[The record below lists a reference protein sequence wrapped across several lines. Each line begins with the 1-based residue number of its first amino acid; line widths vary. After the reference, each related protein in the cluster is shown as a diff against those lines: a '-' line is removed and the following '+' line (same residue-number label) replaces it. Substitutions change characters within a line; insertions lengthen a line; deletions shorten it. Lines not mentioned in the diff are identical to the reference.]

1 MALRQTTLKQEC
13 LFNAATF
20 NNIGRSCIMVVKFG
34 GGGKRNNKRD
44 TMHQRPINGQYE
56 RGGRDL

>member
-1 MALRQTTLKQEC
+1 MALRQKTLKQEC

-34 GGGKRNNKRD
+34 DGGKRNTKRD
-44 TMHQRPINGQYE
+44 TTHQRSTNGQCG